1 MSERAHAALL
11 LVLAAVLWSSG
22 GLLIKLVDW
31 SPLAIAGARSAVAG
45 VFVWLVLRGRLC
57 LDCSRPQLAAAV
69 AYAAAVMSFV
79 AATKLT
85 TAANA
90 ILLQYTSPLYA
101 ALLAPRILGERTS
114 GRDWAFIGLTLL
126 GMGLFFFDQLSLAG
140 LAGNLLALFSG
151 LAVACLAL
159 ALRQTGAASSTPIVL
174 GNFLAALICLPFV
187 VGAGWPGW
195 QSLVVIAFLGVV
207 QLGLPYYLYSLAVRR
222 VSALEVTLIPVIE
235 PILNPI
241 WVALCLGET
250 PGLGALAGGGLVL
263 TAVTAWGLSRRQA
276 RVVVAG
282 GGPSPSGRP

>member
-31 SPLAIAGARSAVAG
+31 SPLAIAGTRSAVAG
-45 VFVWLVLRGRLC
+45 LFVWLVLRGRLC
-57 LDCSRPQLAAAV
+57 LDCTRPQVAAAV
-69 AYAAAVMSFV
+69 AYAAAVISFV

-101 ALLAPRILGERTS
+101 ALLAPRLLGERTS
-114 GRDWAFIGLTLL
+114 GRDWFFTLLTLA
-126 GMGLFFFDQLSLAG
+126 GMGLFFLDQLSPAG
-140 LAGNLLALFSG
+140 LTGNLLALMSG

-174 GNFLAALICLPFV
+174 GNFLAALACLPFA

-195 QSLVVIAFLGVV
+195 EALGIIAFLGVV

-235 PILNPI
+235 PILNPL
-241 WVALCLGET
+241 WVAIFLGEV
-250 PGLGALAGGGLVL
+250 PGLGAAAGGGLVL
-263 TAVTAWGLSRRQA
+263 AAVTAWGLMRRPA
-276 RVVVAG
+276 RVVVA
-282 GGPSPSGRP
+282 PVD